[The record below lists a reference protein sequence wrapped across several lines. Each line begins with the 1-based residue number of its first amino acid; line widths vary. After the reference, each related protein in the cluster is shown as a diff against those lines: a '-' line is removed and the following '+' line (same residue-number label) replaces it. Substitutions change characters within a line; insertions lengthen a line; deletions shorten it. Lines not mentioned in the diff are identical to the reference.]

1 VLPDSPSG
9 ASQILLPV
17 RASTIALSLLAAMI
31 LNFLP
36 WPALGIVPDFVA
48 LVLAFW
54 CVRQPRL
61 VGLGL
66 GWFLGLVM
74 DAGNG
79 VLLGQHALA
88 YSLLAFGAIT
98 LSRRMLWFGPGGQ
111 ALHVL
116 PLLLLAQLV
125 VALVRLATGNAFWGW
140 GMLVSPLLGALLW
153 APLSWLLLAPQ
164 RRALADEPP
173 RAL

>member
-1 VLPDSPSG
+1 MLDASPST
-9 ASQILLPV
+9 ASQILRPARL
-17 RASTIALSLLAAMI
+17 STIAVSLIAAVVF
-31 LNFLP
+31 NFLP

-48 LVLAFW
+48 LVITFW

-66 GWFLGLVM
+66 AWFFGLVM

-98 LSRRMLWFGPGGQ
+98 LSRRVLWFGPAGQ

-116 PLLLLAQLV
+116 PLLLVAEIV
-125 VALVRLATGNAFWGW
+125 AALVRLAAGDVFWGW
-140 GMLVSPLLGALLW
+140 GLLARPALGAILW
-153 APLSWLLLAPQ
+153 APLSWLLLLPQ
-164 RRALADEPP
+164 RRAVVSEPP
-173 RAL
+173 L